1 MNKHTLQEKFAT
13 LPSLKVCVIGDV
25 MLDTYTYGKVERI
38 SAEAPVPIIHIVDTM
53 HVLGGAGNVFANLSM
68 VGMGVSLVSSVGTDE
83 SGQKVVE
90 LLKEK
95 TQPGVTHYLTKNSK
109 KPTTNKQRI
118 IASNQQLLRIDTE
131 DTHEISTD
139 IVYEVT
145 ANLEAALEGVQ
156 VVCISDY
163 GKGFI
168 TAPIME
174 AILTIAA
181 RKNIP
186 VVVDTKPKN
195 INFFYNCTLIS
206 PNESELQQMT
216 TEGTIEERAQSLASQ
231 TRSNILVTLG
241 GKGVYYADYKDSDN
255 NFSLPSFA
263 KDVRD
268 VSGAGD
274 TVVAFVVVGL
284 ALGLSMYESVTLANH
299 AAAISVS
306 KPHTAVVTT
315 EELLAV
321 I

>member
-1 MNKHTLQEKFAT
+1 MNKHNLQEKFAT
-13 LPSLKVCVIGDV
+13 LPSRKVCVIGDV

-38 SAEAPVPIIHIVDTM
+38 SAEAPVPIIQIVDTM
-53 HVLGGAGNVFANLSM
+53 HVLGGAGNVFANLAT
-68 VGMGVSLVSSVGTDE
+68 VGIGVSIVGTVGNDE
-83 SGQKVVE
+83 AGQKVVE
-90 LLKEK
+90 LLAEQ
-95 TQPGVTHYLTKNSK
+95 TIPGVTHYLTKNSK

-131 DTHEISTD
+131 DLSAVSSD
-139 IVYEVT
+139 IIYEVT
-145 ANLEAALEGVQ
+145 ANLEAALDGVQ
-156 VVCISDY
+156 VICISDY

-168 TAPIME
+168 TAAIME
-174 AILTIAA
+174 SVLTIAG

-195 INFFYNCTLIS
+195 INLFFNCALIS
-206 PNESELQQMT
+206 PNEGELLQMT
-216 TEGTIEERAQSLASQ
+216 TEGTIEERAQTLATQ

-241 GKGVYYADYKDSDN
+241 GKGVYYADYKDSDL

-263 KDVRD
+263 RDVRD

-284 ALGLSMYESVTLANH
+284 AIGLSMYDAVTLANQ

-315 EELLAV
+315 EELLTV